1 MTATPVIKT
10 ATGIGAETAA
20 GIGAGIGVDWGT
32 TGFRA
37 YRLGADGTPLEI
49 RNAEAGILAIDD
61 GDFEGALES
70 LIGDWL
76 DADAAVPVVL
86 SGMIGSRNGWRE
98 VPYLPCPASLSD
110 LATALLEVPLE
121 RGRSVWIA
129 PGVSC
134 RDAGSVP
141 DVMRGEEVQILGA
154 VSGAV
159 SGALSDMGGDMGTGE
174 ELFCL
179 PGTHSKWVRVRDRRI
194 VGFATFMTGELFDVL
209 RRHSILGRGIEHA
222 AWSDEAFLAGIDRSG
237 DEAGLL
243 HHAFG
248 VRASGLFG
256 ELPPER
262 AGAFLSGLL
271 IGTEIRAAR
280 TNHPLPTGHP
290 GGHPIR
296 LIGAEDL
303 AALYSTA
310 LEHLGLAAVS
320 ADPHSGAQGLWTL
333 IQAVAAREAE

>member
-1 MTATPVIKT
+1 M
-10 ATGIGAETAA
+10 
-20 GIGAGIGVDWGT
+20 AGIGVDWGT

-37 YRLGADGTPLEI
+37 YRLGGDGAPLEI

-98 VPYLPCPASLSD
+98 VPYLPCPASLFD
-110 LATALLEVPLE
+110 LAAALLEVSLE

-134 RDAGSVP
+134 RDADSVP
-141 DVMRGEEVQILGA
+141 DVMRGEEVQILGSVAALGNEEA
-154 VSGAV
+154 V
-159 SGALSDMGGDMGTGE
+159 
-174 ELFCL
+174 FCL

-194 VGFATFMTGELFDVL
+194 IGFATFMTGEVFDVL

-222 AWSDEAFLAGIDRSG
+222 AWSDEAFVAGIDRSG
-237 DEAGLL
+237 DSAGLL

-271 IGTEIRAAR
+271 IGSEIRAAQADQ
-280 TNHPLPTGHP
+280 PP
-290 GGHPIR
+290 GGLPIR
-296 LIGAEDL
+296 LIGAEGL
-303 AALYSTA
+303 AALYKTA
-310 LEHLGLAAVS
+310 LEHLGMTAVS

-333 IQAVAAREAE
+333 VQAIASREAEK